1 MVMGPINWKIWL
13 FIMCFYFILPLA
25 SAASGNP
32 DVSPSIESGKKI
44 YLSNCAGCHGEKGD
58 GSAFPGAFN
67 FTDREKMNK
76 SNSSVFFDAI
86 TNGISG
92 TAMPSFGRLSEN
104 ERWDVIAYINTFQFG
119 DFQPGVPQK
128 KPASTVGQQY
138 GKEWYNTTGGSAMI
152 IISAGLT
159 IYILYLFIRGLK
171 ER

>member
-1 MVMGPINWKIWL
+1 MGSINWKIWL

-32 DVSPSIESGKKI
+32 DVSSSIESGKKI
-44 YLSNCAGCHGEKGD
+44 YLTNCAGCHGEKGD
-58 GSAFPGAFN
+58 GSAFPGAFD
-67 FTDREKMNK
+67 FSDRKKMNK

-92 TAMPSFGRLSEN
+92 TAMPSFGRLSET
-104 ERWDVIAYINTFQFG
+104 ERWDVIDYIKTFALSEVE
-119 DFQPGVPQK
+119 PSIPQK
-128 KPASTVGQQY
+128 TPASTAGLKY
-138 GKEWYNTTGGSAMI
+138 RKEWYNTTGGSAMI
-152 IISAGLT
+152 IISAGLA

>member
-1 MVMGPINWKIWL
+1 MGSIKWIIWL
-13 FIMCFYFILPLA
+13 ILMCFYYIIPLA
-25 SAASGNP
+25 SAASGNT
-32 DVSPSIESGKKI
+32 DESPSIESGKKI

-58 GSAFPGAFN
+58 GSAFPGAFD

-92 TAMPSFGRLSEN
+92 TAMPSFSRLSEN
-104 ERWDVIAYINTFQFG
+104 ERWDVIAYINTFQLR
-119 DFQPGVPQK
+119 DFQQSVPQK
-128 KPASTVGQQY
+128 TPVSTGGQQY
-138 GKEWYNTTGGSAMI
+138 GKAWYNTTGGSAMI
-152 IISAGLT
+152 IISAVLA